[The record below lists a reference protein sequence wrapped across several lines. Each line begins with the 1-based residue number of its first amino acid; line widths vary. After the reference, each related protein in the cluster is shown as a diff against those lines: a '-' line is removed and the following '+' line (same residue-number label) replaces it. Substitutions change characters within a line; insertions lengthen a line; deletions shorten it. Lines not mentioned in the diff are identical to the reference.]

1 MTNVRTQA
9 HSRRRVGFSE
19 VTNVTRAAGRLA
31 VLLIVLAACAYPQTA
46 AVPAK
51 GTAESFYLQLRSVGL
66 DKARVFKIRDAAID
80 RGPIHLSFDD
90 GTIAFTQDVE
100 GHVTG
105 ALFLGDGDILLLP
118 PNAAERASLAL
129 FTGAAILEEDFS
141 LAYLRFNDDL
151 YAELRSSLRPPD
163 DPESFVT
170 LWDSMAKDL
179 AQEDALRLLV
189 GFSDSSSSPAGTSG
203 RGADHLLHAYLRGRR
218 LGTFDVRYD
227 PGLVEQ
233 IAVGQHQSVDGA
245 NYYNSWL
252 SFALDAPGTRAAEL
266 PPSGPDFDITQFKIQ
281 AEIKPPTQLSAHAEL
296 NITALSGG
304 NRVLVFELSRLLQ
317 VQSVTAGGLPV
328 EFIHNQAIEGSQLER
343 RGNDVLAVFLPAPL
357 EAGQSID
364 LTFQYSGAVLSEA
377 ASGLLYVG
385 EHGTWYPNIGM
396 RMSRFDLEFRYPPGW
411 TLVATGQ
418 PEGTKP
424 EAGEQV
430 AHWISEREVPVAG
443 FNLGKYSHTVTHVG
457 DVAVETYATSSVEKG
472 LAGPAN
478 NSVPLPAGPTPEQA
492 LPLPLPP
499 PAPSQ
504 NVEMVGAKAAHAL
517 AFYQQ
522 HFGPFPYTQL
532 ALTQFPG
539 QVSQGWPGL
548 VFLSSY
554 SFLTADELARVEP
567 DRTTCLLDEQIVA
580 HEVAHQWWGDLVGW
594 KGYRDQWIMEA
605 LANYSALML
614 LETSNPAEFHQ
625 ILRKYRDDLLEK
637 NSSGEPLMDAGPVTF
652 GLRLSSSK
660 FPSAYD
666 AISYGRGTWLFHML
680 RTMLDEPQR
689 KPGVAGKNS
698 DDLFLRAL
706 LRLRTEYQG
715 KTLTTA
721 ELMSVFEAELPRSL
735 WYENRKSLDWFLE
748 SWVNGSAVPK
758 FELRDLRFADRGN
771 STLVSGT
778 VVQDEA
784 PDTLVTPAPLYAS
797 LGSKNVFLG
806 RVFAEGHD
814 TAFHLTAP
822 LHTRKILIDPEQTLL
837 SRNAK

>member
-1 MTNVRTQA
+1 M
-9 HSRRRVGFSE
+9 GFSE
-19 VTNVTRAAGRLA
+19 VTNVTRDAGRLA
-31 VLLIVLAACAYPQTA
+31 VLLIVLAACAFAQSPTA
-46 AVPAK
+46 PAK

-66 DKARVFKIRDAAID
+66 DKARVFKIRDAALD

-105 ALFLGDGDILLLP
+105 ALFLGDGDILLRP

-141 LAYLRFNDDL
+141 LAYLRFNDDV

-163 DPESFVT
+163 DAESFVT
-170 LWDSMAKDL
+170 LWDSTAKDL
-179 AQEDALRLLV
+179 AQEDALRLLI
-189 GFSDSSSSPAGTSG
+189 GFSDPASSNASR
-203 RGADHLLHAYLRGRR
+203 RGPGHLLHAYLRGRR

-227 PGLVEQ
+227 PGLAEQ
-233 IAVGQHQSVDGA
+233 ISVGQHQSVDGA

-252 SFALDAPGTRAAEL
+252 SFALDPTGIQTAPL
-266 PPSGPDFDITQFKIQ
+266 PTSGPDFDITQFKIQ
-281 AEIKPPTQLSAHAEL
+281 AEIKPPTQLSAHADL
-296 NITALSGG
+296 NITALHGG

-317 VQSVTAGGLPV
+317 VQSVTAGGMPV

-357 EAGQSID
+357 EAGKSVE
-364 LTFQYSGAVLSEA
+364 LTFQYSGAVLSQA

-385 EHGTWYPNIGM
+385 EHGTWYPNTGM
-396 RMSRFDLEFRYPPGW
+396 KMSRFDLEFKYPPGW
-411 TLVATGQ
+411 TLVATGK
-418 PEGTKP
+418 PDGTKV

-430 AHWISEREVPVAG
+430 SHWTSGREVPVAG
-443 FNLGKYSHTVTHVG
+443 FNLGKYSHTVTRVG

-472 LAGPAN
+472 LASTAN
-478 NSVPLPAGPTPEQA
+478 NSVSLPGSLPSGPNTPESTLA
-492 LPLPLPP
+492 LPLPP
-499 PAPSQ
+499 PAPSPSQ
-504 NVEMVGAKAAHAL
+504 NVEMVGTKAAHAL

-532 ALTQFPG
+532 ALAQFPG

-554 SFLTADELARVEP
+554 SFLTPEELARVEP
-567 DRTTCLLDEQIVA
+567 DHTIRLLDEQIIA

-594 KGYRDQWIMEA
+594 NGYRDQWIMEA

-625 ILRKYRDDLLEK
+625 VLRKYRDDLLEK
-637 NSSGEPLMDAGPVTF
+637 NASGEPLMDAGPVTF

-680 RTMLDEPQR
+680 RTMLDGPQR
-689 KPGVAGKNS
+689 KAGVAGKDS

-706 LRLRTEYQG
+706 LRLRTEYEG

-721 ELMSVFEAELPRSL
+721 ELISAFETELPRSL
-735 WYENRKSLDWFLE
+735 WYENRKSLDWFLD
-748 SWVNGSAVPK
+748 SWVNGSAVPR
-758 FELRDLRFADRGN
+758 FELHDLRFTDKGN

-778 VVQDEA
+778 IVQDEA
-784 PDTLVTPAPLYAS
+784 PDTLVTPVPLYAS
-797 LGSKNVFLG
+797 IGGKNVFLG

>member
-1 MTNVRTQA
+1 M
-9 HSRRRVGFSE
+9 
-19 VTNVTRAAGRLA
+19 TNVTRDAGRLA

-46 AVPAK
+46 TVPSK
-51 GTAESFYLQLRSVGL
+51 GTAESFYMQLRSVGL
-66 DKARVFKIRDAAID
+66 DKAQVFKIRDAAID

-90 GTIAFTQDVE
+90 GTIAFTQDVQ

-105 ALFLGDGDILLLP
+105 ALFLGDGDILLRP

-141 LAYLRFNDDL
+141 LAYLRFNDDV

-163 DPESFVT
+163 DAEGFVT
-170 LWDSMAKDL
+170 LWDSTAKDL
-179 AQEDALRLLV
+179 AQEDALRLLI
-189 GFSDSSSSPAGTSG
+189 GFSDSSSSNTSG
-203 RGADHLLHAYLRGRR
+203 RGTGHLLHAYLRGRR

-227 PGLVEQ
+227 TGLVEQ
-233 IAVGQHQSVDGA
+233 ISVGQHQSVDGA

-252 SFALDAPGTRAAEL
+252 SFALDPAVTQAAQL

-281 AEIKPPTQLSAHAEL
+281 TEIKPPTQLSAHAEL
-296 NITALSGG
+296 NITALRGG
-304 NRVLVFELSRLLQ
+304 SRVLLFELSRLLQ

-357 EAGQSID
+357 EAGKSIE
-364 LTFQYSGAVLSEA
+364 LAFQYSGAVLSEA

-385 EHGTWYPNIGM
+385 EHGTWYPNTGM
-396 RMSRFDLEFRYPPGW
+396 KMSWFDLEFRYPPGW
-411 TLVATGQ
+411 TLVATGK
-418 PEGTKP
+418 PEGTKL
-424 EAGEQV
+424 EGGEQV
-430 AHWISEREVPVAG
+430 SHWIPEREVPVAG
-443 FNLGKYSHTVTHVG
+443 FNLGKYSHTVTRVG
-457 DVAVETYATSSVEKG
+457 EVAVETYATSSVEKG
-472 LAGPAN
+472 LAGTAAN
-478 NSVPLPAGPTPEQA
+478 TVPLPGLLPTRPNAPEQA
-492 LPLPLPP
+492 MPLPLPQ

-517 AFYQQ
+517 DFYQQ

-554 SFLTADELARVEP
+554 SFLTQDELARVEP
-567 DRTTCLLDEQIVA
+567 DHTMRLVAEQIVA

-594 KGYRDQWIMEA
+594 QGYRDQWIMEA

-614 LETSNPAEFHQ
+614 LESSNPNEFHQ

-637 NSSGEPLMDAGPVTF
+637 NAKGEPLMDAGPVTF
-652 GLRLSSSK
+652 GLRLSSSE

-689 KPGVAGKNS
+689 KAGLTSKDS
-698 DDLFLRAL
+698 DDPFLRAL
-706 LRLRTEYQG
+706 LRLRTEYEG

-758 FELRDLRFADRGN
+758 FELHDLRFSDRGN

-778 VVQDEA
+778 IVQDEA
-784 PDTLVTPAPLYAS
+784 PDTLVTPVPLYAS
-797 LGSKNVFLG
+797 FGGKNVFLG
-806 RVFAEGHD
+806 WAFAEGHD
-814 TAFHLTAP
+814 TTFHLTAP
-822 LHTRKILIDPEQTLL
+822 LHTRKILIDPGQTLL
-837 SRNAK
+837 SRNVK